1 MDNKNAKSKEVT
13 PMKKFSNIALL
24 VFGVVMIVSGVIRIV
39 GAL

>member
-1 MDNKNAKSKEVT
+1 MDNKNAKSEEVT

-24 VFGVVMIVSGVIRIV
+24 VFGVAMIVSGVIRIV